1 MPFLPSEVLVGS
13 DHAGFELK
21 EVLVSL
27 LKERGFK
34 VEDLSPTFQPG
45 DDYPLI
51 AHEVAKQVAASAG
64 ARWGVLLCG
73 SGIGVSIEANRHA
86 GIRAALV
93 RTAEDARLARLD
105 DHANILE
112 LGGRV
117 TTPEELPAILDSW
130 IATEPSTDA
139 RHLRRL
145 DEIDHPTA

>member
-13 DHAGFELK
+13 DHAGFALK

-34 VEDLSPTFQPG
+34 VEDLSPTFQAG

-51 AHEVAKQVAASAG
+51 AHEVAKQVAESAG
-64 ARWGVLLCG
+64 TRWGALLCG

-86 GIRAALV
+86 GVRAALV

-112 LGGRV
+112 LGGRI
-117 TTPEELPAILDSW
+117 TAPEELPAILDSW
-130 IATEPSTDA
+130 IATEPSSDT

-145 DEIDHPTA
+145 DEIDHPTV